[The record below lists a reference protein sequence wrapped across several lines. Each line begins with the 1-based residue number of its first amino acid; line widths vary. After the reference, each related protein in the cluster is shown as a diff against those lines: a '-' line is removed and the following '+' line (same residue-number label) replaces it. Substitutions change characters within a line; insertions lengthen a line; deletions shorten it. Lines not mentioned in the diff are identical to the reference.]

1 MRTVTIWEL
10 VYELLSAGVKV
21 DEVARRIGRNR
32 ATIYR
37 WQKAIRYRGIR
48 RFVREKKEAK
58 RKRRRRCL
66 DSTTVR
72 LIKQSRINH
81 HDWCG
86 EKIVWELAGKYGI
99 KVSRASVYR
108 ILNRYFK
115 LRSKWKKNKAR
126 GPLPQADKPRDVIQA
141 DTVDFG
147 ELFAYTAVDIFSREI
162 SVILGDNL
170 TDEEGGRC
178 VRKIFSRLGPCQVFQ
193 TDNGGEFAYECDQVI
208 KRFAQRHHRNHA
220 RRKNE
225 NAYIESFNRTL
236 RKECLGW
243 AKYKLKDKE
252 RLQQLVDNYVKYY
265 NTERP
270 HLGLGLKIPAEV
282 AKSHLF

>member
-10 VYELLSAGVKV
+10 AHQLLSAGVPV
-21 DEVARRIGRNR
+21 NEVARRTGRNR

-37 WQKAIRYRGIR
+37 WKKTIKYRGIK
-48 RFVREKKEAK
+48 RFLAEQKQAK
-58 RKRRRRCL
+58 RKRHRRSL
-66 DSTTVR
+66 DSTVVR
-72 LIKQSRINH
+72 LIKQSRTNH

-86 EKIVWELAGKYGI
+86 EKIVWELRTKHNI

-108 ILNRYFK
+108 VLNRYFK

-126 GPLPQADKPRDVIQA
+126 GPLPQAQKPRDVIQA

-147 ELFAYTAVDIFSREI
+147 DIFAYTAVDIYTREI

-170 TDEEGGRC
+170 TGEEGRKC
-178 VRKIFSRLGPCQVFQ
+178 VGEIFNRLGSCLTFQ
-193 TDNGGEFAYECDQVI
+193 TDNGGEFATECDKI
-208 KRFAQRHHRNHA
+208 IRKYAHKHHRNHA

-243 AKYKLKDKE
+243 AKYKLSDKA
-252 RLQQLVDNYVKYY
+252 RLQEMVDEYVRYY

-270 HLGLGLKIPAEV
+270 HLGLGLRIPAEV